1 MNVFLAIFI
10 GGGLGS
16 LARFAVSSKITSG
29 FKIIN
34 PVGTLTAN
42 IISTIILGFIL
53 YVASR
58 NSGLSDN
65 MKALLITGF
74 CGGFST
80 FSTFSYETFE
90 LMRSGQYWF
99 AFANII
105 VSVGLGVGV
114 LFVLSK
120 SVGT

>member
-1 MNVFLAIFI
+1 MNLFLAIFV

-16 LARFAVSSKITSG
+16 LTRFAVSSKITSG

-34 PVGTLTAN
+34 PVGTMTAN
-42 IISTIILGFIL
+42 IVSTVLLGVILYIST
-53 YVASR
+53 R
-58 NSGLSDN
+58 NSGISDN

-99 AFANII
+99 AAANIL
-105 VSVGLGVGV
+105 VSVLLGVGV
-114 LFVLSK
+114 LFVLAK
-120 SVGT
+120 SIGS